1 MDITHNLINR
11 MLQLFS
17 ASEINV
23 KIEPIG
29 AKNNQIEFGTSL
41 VLISWIEATERNN
54 RHIKN
59 LNESIHSYI
68 AIRPHPELISLV
80 IKIHPALTLT
90 LKE

>member
-23 KIEPIG
+23 KTEPIG

-41 VLISWIEATERNN
+41 VFISWMEAAERNN

-68 AIRPHPELISLV
+68 AIRPHPELY
-80 IKIHPALTLT
+80 
-90 LKE
+90 